1 METFEGK
8 ITKLELDGVDINL
21 DRFDKGYCVKLPEP
35 IGYLEHKPTHNKI
48 SVYSKM
54 GLFKRLMIKY
64 FF

>member
-1 METFEGK
+1 MDSIK
-8 ITKLELDGVDINL
+8 IDNNRKVYKIE
-21 DRFDKGYCVKLPEP
+21 LPEP

-64 FF
+64 FFGLKYIKS